1 MIVRLMGEGQ
11 YTIDDDSYAKL
22 NQLDDRAQEALDR
35 GDENELD
42 RYLDEMASLV
52 RRAGEKLPPDDLST
66 SDALVPPSDMSLEEA
81 RKLFSDQ
88 GLIPDIPS

>member
-1 MIVRLMGEGQ
+1 VIVRLMGEGQ
-11 YTIDDDSYAKL
+11 YRIDDDAYSKL
-22 NQLDDRAQEALDR
+22 NELDDRAQEALDR
-35 GDENELD
+35 GDASELD

-52 RRAGEKLPPDDLST
+52 RRSGEKLPPDDLST

-88 GLIPDIPS
+88 GLIPDIPA